1 MRLFSFLL
9 RYAPGKV
16 GIAVAA
22 GIISGASNTGLL
34 AVFNSALV
42 GQRSKTTLIW
52 TFVGLCV
59 LLPTSRYISE
69 IVLAHLS
76 QGALFDLRVR
86 LSGQILAAPL
96 RHLEELGPHRLMSAL
111 TEDVPVITGTLVSIP
126 LLCINCAVVVGGLI
140 YLGLLSFKVL
150 LVMLCFMALGIA
162 TYQIPVIKAM
172 RWFRLARE
180 VGDKL
185 YSHFRDLTEGAK
197 ELKLHG
203 KRRKAFLFDVFR
215 PTADTFR
222 KHTLAATTIYTAAAS
237 WGQILAF
244 IVIGLIIFGLPTI
257 SEVSETALFGYTLTL
272 LYIMNPLQVILNT
285 APGLTRA
292 GIALRRL
299 DELGIELTAK
309 GSEEALP
316 AALPGDKKW
325 DLLELKSVTHAY
337 YSEGEVDNFILGPV
351 DLTVYPGQLIF
362 IVGGNGSGK
371 TTLAKLIVGLYSPES
386 GEVRLNGSP
395 VATNNLEDYR
405 EHFSMVFSDFHLF
418 DALLGLDDSE
428 INDRALQ
435 YLIQLRLENKVTV
448 KDGHLSTT
456 SLSQGQRKRLALLT
470 AYLEDRPIYIFDEWA
485 ADQDPSFKNI
495 FYCQLLP
502 ELKARGKTI
511 LVITHDDHYYNL
523 ADRIIKLEYGK
534 IEYDGPGAS
543 FKLNAFASTITSVA
557 IEIPGS

>member
-9 RYAPGKV
+9 RYAPGKLA
-16 GIAVAA
+16 IAVTA

-42 GQRSKTTLIW
+42 GHRSKTALVW
-52 TFVGLCV
+52 SFVALCI
-59 LLPTSRYISE
+59 LLPTSRYVSE
-69 IVLAHLS
+69 ILLAHLS

-86 LSGQILAAPL
+86 LATQVLAAPL
-96 RHLEELGPHRLMSAL
+96 RHLEELGPHRVMSAL
-111 TEDVPVITGTLVSIP
+111 AEDVPVITGTLVSIP
-126 LLCINCAVVVGGLI
+126 LLCINTAVVLGALI

-150 LVMLCFMALGIA
+150 LGMLCFMALGIA
-162 TYQIPVIKAM
+162 TYQIPVVRAM

-185 YSHFRDLTEGAK
+185 YSQFRDLTEGAK

-203 KRRKAFLFDVFR
+203 KRRRAFLLDVFR

-222 KHTLAATTIYTAAAS
+222 KHSIAAITVYTGAAS

-244 IVIGLIIFGLPTI
+244 VVIGLIIFVLPSI
-257 SEVSETALFGYTLTL
+257 SHVSEAALFGYTLTL
-272 LYIMNPLQVILNT
+272 LYIINPLQVVLNT
-285 APGLTRA
+285 VPNLTRA
-292 GIALRRL
+292 SVALRKIDQL
-299 DELGIELTAK
+299 GVELIST
-309 GSEEALP
+309 GSEEALSEGL
-316 AALPGDKKW
+316 AGDKKW
-325 DLLELKSVTHAY
+325 DLVELKGVTHAY
-337 YSEGEVDNFILGPV
+337 YSEGEVDSFILGPV
-351 DLTVYPGQLIF
+351 DLTICPGQLIF
-362 IVGGNGSGK
+362 IIGGNGSGK

-386 GEVRLNGSP
+386 GEVRLNGSA
-395 VATNNLEDYR
+395 VAKDRVEDYR

-418 DALLGLDDSE
+418 DALLGIGDSD

-435 YLIQLRLENKVTV
+435 YLIKLRLENKVTV
-448 KDGHLSTT
+448 NDGRLSTT

-485 ADQDPSFKNI
+485 ADQDPSFKNV
-495 FYCQLLP
+495 FYRDLLP

-534 IEYDGPGAS
+534 IEYDGPVAS
-543 FKLNAFASTITSVA
+543 FEINAFSRPATSA
-557 IEIPGS
+557 AAENS

>member
-9 RYAPGKV
+9 RYAPGKLV
-16 GIAVAA
+16 IAVTA

-42 GQRSKTTLIW
+42 GHRSKTALVW
-52 TFVGLCV
+52 SFVALCI
-59 LLPTSRYISE
+59 LLPTSRYVSE
-69 IVLAHLS
+69 ILLAHLS

-86 LSGQILAAPL
+86 LATQVLAAPL
-96 RHLEELGPHRLMSAL
+96 RHLEELGPHRVMSAL
-111 TEDVPVITGTLVSIP
+111 AEDVPVITGTLVSIP
-126 LLCINCAVVVGGLI
+126 LLCINTAVVLGALI

-150 LVMLCFMALGIA
+150 LGMLCFMALGIA
-162 TYQIPVIKAM
+162 TYQIPVVRAM

-185 YSHFRDLTEGAK
+185 YSQFRDLTEGAK

-203 KRRKAFLFDVFR
+203 KRRRAFLLDVFR

-222 KHTLAATTIYTAAAS
+222 KHSIAAITVYTGAAS

-244 IVIGLIIFGLPTI
+244 VVIGLIIFVLPSI
-257 SEVSETALFGYTLTL
+257 SHVSEAALFGYTLTL
-272 LYIMNPLQVILNT
+272 LYIINPLQVVLNT
-285 APGLTRA
+285 VPNLTRA
-292 GIALRRL
+292 SVALRKIDQL
-299 DELGIELTAK
+299 GVELISA
-309 GSEEALP
+309 GSEEALSEGL
-316 AALPGDKKW
+316 AGDKKW
-325 DLLELKSVTHAY
+325 DLVELKGVTHSY
-337 YSEGEVDNFILGPV
+337 YSEGEVDSFILGPV
-351 DLTVYPGQLIF
+351 DLTICPGQLIF
-362 IVGGNGSGK
+362 IIGGNGSGK

-386 GEVRLNGSP
+386 GEVRLNGSA
-395 VATNNLEDYR
+395 VAKDRVEDYR

-418 DALLGLDDSE
+418 DALLGIGDSD

-435 YLIQLRLENKVTV
+435 YLIKLRLENKVTV
-448 KDGHLSTT
+448 NDGRLSTT

-485 ADQDPSFKNI
+485 ADQDPSFKNV
-495 FYCQLLP
+495 FYRDLLP

-534 IEYDGPGAS
+534 IEYDGPVAS
-543 FKLNAFASTITSVA
+543 FEINAFSRPATSA
-557 IEIPGS
+557 AAENS